1 MYVSDG
7 AGGRVQ
13 DCGRGGA
20 GEVRVWDRGG
30 GKVGGDPGG
39 DYSGVSDAGVGGAVG
54 KEVVRAD
61 GGAKVVVGG

>member
-13 DCGRGGA
+13 DCGCGGA
-20 GEVRVWDRGG
+20 GEVWVWDRGG
-30 GKVGGDPGG
+30 GEVGGDPGG

-54 KEVVRAD
+54 EEVVRA
-61 GGAKVVVGG
+61 VGEGKW